1 MAYFRP
7 SIEADGI
14 LIPTYQDTLDRLIA
28 EYTNI
33 FAEAG
38 YEVYLGEETP
48 DYQLLSVFAKFLD
61 DYASIAVDLY
71 NARNPEFATGPA
83 LDLLLPLNGMTRNPA
98 TFSTV
103 SLTLRGNTGTVIP
116 AGSEVIDDDGVLWE
130 TLTDATLPMPA
141 AGNTYGEIKVD
152 AQCEKPGAV
161 EAFTGAINKIYTP
174 IIGWD
179 YVRNDTM
186 ATKGKDVES
195 DDEVRIRRRLLF
207 SRTANGTAEAIVRAI
222 SDIDDVDFVRLYH
235 NDTNVTDSNGI
246 PGHSICALVTGGDES
261 EIGAAI
267 FKNKAPGVGTYG
279 GSNPVSVDY
288 VDDLGYTNTIVF
300 ARPTEV
306 PVTVNVTIQ
315 ALAGYDG
322 ERIRA
327 LIKEAIVNAINE
339 CGIGNGWNV
348 TTAYRDAYNAFSG
361 SDCPFVITSITG
373 SRTGAT
379 GQAVTVPCGFDEYL
393 TATEANIV
401 INDGQT

>member
-1 MAYFRP
+1 MAYFKP

-186 ATKGKDVES
+186 AIKGKDVET

-207 SRTANGTAEAIVRAI
+207 SRTANGTVEAIVR
-222 SDIDDVDFVRLYH
+222 SLSSIDDVTFVRLYH
-235 NDTNVTDSNGI
+235 NDTNVTDSNGL
-246 PGHSICALVTGGDES
+246 PGHSICALVAGGEEA
-261 EIGAAI
+261 EIAEAI

-279 GSNPVSVDY
+279 GANPTIVPY
-288 VDDLGYTNTIVF
+288 VDDLGYTNSIAF
-300 ARPTEV
+300 ARPRA
-306 PVTVNVTIQ
+306 VTTTVTISLQ
-315 ALAGYDG
+315 PTSGYDQARVQ
-322 ERIRA
+322 EIIR
-327 LIKEAIVNAINE
+327 EAILDAINDL
-339 CGIGNGWNV
+339 GIGISWNV
-348 TTAYRDAYNAFSG
+348 TTAYRDIYNAFSDT
-361 SDCPFVITSITG
+361 DCPFIITSVTG
-373 SRTGAT
+373 SNSHGS
-379 GQAVTVPCGFDEYL
+379 GQQVSVQCGFDEYL
-393 TATEANIV
+393 TVSSETII
-401 INDGQT
+401 INDGL